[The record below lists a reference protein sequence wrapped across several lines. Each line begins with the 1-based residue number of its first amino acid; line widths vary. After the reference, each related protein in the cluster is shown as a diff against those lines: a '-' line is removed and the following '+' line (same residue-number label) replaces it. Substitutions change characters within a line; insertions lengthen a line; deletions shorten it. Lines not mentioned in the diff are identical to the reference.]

1 MVKKAILKPESNM
14 EVVWNTCKKEL
25 SGMKSVNAMKT
36 NTKISFEN
44 LQSIKKTV
52 FMVLLH
58 NFLQYQFAMKSK
70 ASNKHSI
77 LKFD

>member
-1 MVKKAILKPESNM
+1 
-14 EVVWNTCKKEL
+14 
-25 SGMKSVNAMKT
+25 MKSVNAMKT